1 MGLAAGSAR
10 LELVAAVAW
19 SVAIQVSMTMGFHLT
34 MEVQMDAFFAGS
46 IGVEMLAVL
55 WRPGGHAEPRERRNE
70 LG

>member
-19 SVAIQVSMTMGFHLT
+19 SVAVQVSMTMGIHLT
-34 MEVQMDAFFAGS
+34 MEVQMDTFFAGS

-55 WRPGGHAEPRERRNE
+55 WRPGGHAEPRKRRNE